1 MKSQHQ
7 QPNLLS
13 LSMQPHIAFL
23 TPMASATTDVIRAL
37 TPPEFT
43 ITFAQT
49 NQQSEHLEMA
59 RDADVIMAAGTFVT
73 AEMIAQA
80 PRLKLIQK
88 WGIGVDKIDLDAARR
103 AGVTVAI
110 TAGAT
115 SIPVSEHTLMLIL
128 ATSRRLP
135 LAHRSLQEGKWI
147 ASELRTVCAKLDG
160 KTVGLFGFGN
170 IARFVAKRL
179 SGFDVKLI
187 YHSRTRLDSA
197 IEQQFNVQYVD
208 FDTLLAQ
215 SDILSLHA
223 PLTEHTKH
231 LFNAQTFGKMK
242 RGAMLIN
249 TARGELIDEEALVA
263 ALRAGQ
269 LSSAGLDTFEGEP
282 PRADHPLLHMDQVV
296 ATPHSAGGVYDNV
309 PHIVEHMFRNI
320 KLYFNN
326 QTLDAADLIVAPAR

>member
-1 MKSQHQ
+1 
-7 QPNLLS
+7 
-13 LSMQPHIAFL
+13 MQPHIAFL
-23 TPMASATTDVIRAL
+23 TPMAAPTIEVVRTLNPAG
-37 TPPEFT
+37 FT
-43 ITFAQT
+43 IAFAQT
-49 NQQSEHLEMA
+49 NDSAEHLEIV
-59 RDADVIMAAGTFVT
+59 RNADVIMAAGTFVT

-80 PRLKLIQK
+80 PRLTLIQK
-88 WGIGVDKIDLDAARR
+88 WGIGVDKIDLEAAKR

-115 SIPVSEHTLMLIL
+115 SIPVSEHTLMLML

-147 ASELRTVCAKLDG
+147 ASELRTVCSKLDG

-179 SGFDVKLI
+179 SGFDVNIL
-187 YHSRTRLDSA
+187 YHSRTRLDPA
-197 IEQQFNVQYVD
+197 TEQQFNVRYVD
-208 FDTLLAQ
+208 FDTLLSQ

-223 PLTEHTKH
+223 PLTLQTKH
-231 LFNAQTFGKMK
+231 LFNAQTFSKMK

-249 TARGELIDEEALVA
+249 TARGELIDETALVE

-282 PRADHPLLHMDQVV
+282 PRADHPLFQMDQVV

-309 PHIVEHMFRNI
+309 PHIVGHMFRNI
-320 KLYFNN
+320 ERHFNK
-326 QTLDAADLIVAPAR
+326 QALDAADLIVAPPR

>member
-1 MKSQHQ
+1 MS
-7 QPNLLS
+7 S
-13 LSMQPHIAFL
+13 HIAFL
-23 TPMASATTDVIRAL
+23 TPMAQPTIDVIRGL
-37 TPPEFT
+37 IPEGFT
-43 ITFAQT
+43 IAFAQS
-49 NQQSEHLEMA
+49 NQSSEHLELVK
-59 RDADVIMAAGTFVT
+59 DAEVIMAAGTFVT
-73 AEMIAQA
+73 AEIIAQA

-88 WGIGVDKIDLDAARR
+88 WGIGVDKIDLEAARR

-147 ASELRTVCAKLDG
+147 AAELRTVCSKLDG

-170 IARFVAKRL
+170 IARYVAKRL
-179 SGFDVKLI
+179 SGFDVNLI
-187 YHSRTRLDSA
+187 YHSRTRLDPA
-197 IEQQFNVQYVD
+197 LEQHYNVRYVD
-208 FDTLLAQ
+208 FDTLLKE

-223 PLTEHTKH
+223 PLTPQTKH
-231 LFNAQTFGKMK
+231 LFNAETFKKMK

-249 TARGELIDEEALVA
+249 TARGELIDEHALVEAL
-263 ALRAGQ
+263 LTGQ

-296 ATPHSAGGVYDNV
+296 ATPHAAGGVYDNV
-309 PHIVEHMFRNI
+309 PHIVGHMFRNI
-320 KLYFNN
+320 ELFFN
-326 QTLDAADLIVAPAR
+326 QQPLDAADVIVARPS

>member
-1 MKSQHQ
+1 MS
-7 QPNLLS
+7 S
-13 LSMQPHIAFL
+13 HIAFL
-23 TPMASATTDVIRAL
+23 TPMAQPTIDVIRGL
-37 TPPEFT
+37 IPEGFT
-43 ITFAQT
+43 IAFAQS
-49 NQQSEHLEMA
+49 NQSSEHLELVK
-59 RDADVIMAAGTFVT
+59 DAEVIMAAGTFVT
-73 AEMIAQA
+73 AEIIAQA

-88 WGIGVDKIDLDAARR
+88 WGIGVDKIDLEAARR

-147 ASELRTVCAKLDG
+147 AAELRTVCSKLDG

-170 IARFVAKRL
+170 IARYVAKRL
-179 SGFDVKLI
+179 SGFDVNLI
-187 YHSRTRLDSA
+187 YHSRTRLDPA
-197 IEQQFNVQYVD
+197 LEQHYNVRYVD
-208 FDTLLAQ
+208 FDTLLKE

-223 PLTEHTKH
+223 PLTPQTKH
-231 LFNAQTFGKMK
+231 LFNAETFKKMK

-249 TARGELIDEEALVA
+249 TARGELIDEHALVEAL
-263 ALRAGQ
+263 LKGQ

-296 ATPHSAGGVYDNV
+296 ATPHAAGGVYDNV
-309 PHIVEHMFRNI
+309 PHIVGHMFRNI
-320 KLYFNN
+320 ELFFN
-326 QTLDAADLIVAPAR
+326 QQPLDAADVIVARPS